1 MEARVCK
8 AQAMLKRYSTT
19 IAWVDG
25 GLAVVANVPGFGG
38 ACGSLRALL
47 GSVEKVGELAQHV
60 LDTIEAVLEAVEHLR
75 RIKRAV
81 VRASAEVKAQLD
93 RDMTKVKKII
103 DDIKDTIEN
112 VPKSF
117 IKAAMKA
124 AKTAKKL
131 HRLAGKLEKALK
143 SIERTLQL
151 ETFRMALEGISE
163 SVRDLTAM
171 MEGKGKRK
179 GKGKKHKRMKGRV
192 VPLKPLGHGAEEE
205 KHKRM
210 KGRVVPLKPLGHGAE
225 EEKIVKQ
232 HRAAVWA
239 HEYHVCAPLAVLP
252 SIGGKR

>member
-1 MEARVCK
+1 
-8 AQAMLKRYSTT
+8 MLKRYSTT
-19 IAWVDG
+19 ISWVDG

-163 SVRDLTAM
+163 SVKDLTAM
-171 MEGKGKRK
+171 MEGNGKRK
-179 GKGKKHKRMKGRV
+179 GKGKAKAKKPKRMKGRV
-192 VPLKPLGHGAEEE
+192 APLKPLGHGAEED
-205 KHKRM
+205 
-210 KGRVVPLKPLGHGAE
+210 
-225 EEKIVKQ
+225 KILKQ

-239 HEYHVCAPLAVLP
+239 QEYHARAPFAVLP